1 MWENVRIMT
10 RPPLPIDAI
19 ESPDELGRRPARA
32 RRQAADRL
40 RPDRMSAVAVTA
52 GHPQAGRRVAK
63 LALALHQVL
72 DTRADRL
79 ARDVGQRTDRRKIPI
94 GQHRRTPATDCAAKR
109 LRATPAAAVRP

>member
-1 MWENVRIMT
+1 MT

-32 RRQAADRL
+32 RRQADGL
-40 RPDRMSAVAVTA
+40 RPDRISAVAMAA
-52 GHPQAGRRVAK
+52 GDPKAGRRVAK
-63 LALALHQVL
+63 LALAHQVL
-72 DTRADRL
+72 ATRADRL

-94 GQHRRTPATDCAAKR
+94 GQYRRTPATDYAAKR